1 MDFIAGEVLYFNKP
15 LKWTSFDLVN
25 KFRYKLSRKL
35 KVKKIKVGHA
45 GTLDPLA
52 TGVMIVC
59 TGRATKR
66 IDEFQYQTKEYVA
79 TLKLGETTPSFDL
92 EKEVDGVYPTEHIT
106 REMVEEV
113 LGSFVGTIQQ
123 IPPVFSACKVD
134 GKRAYE
140 LARKGEDVELKSKT
154 LVIDE
159 MELMECNLPVIKIR
173 VVCSKGTYIRAL
185 ARDIGVALH
194 SGAHLIGLERTRI
207 GDVTLDKCMNPEDIE
222 AFLDEAIEED
232 PVAGEVGTV
241 PSDK

>member
-1 MDFIAGEVLYFNKP
+1 MDFIAGEVLYLNKP
-15 LKWTSFDLVN
+15 LTWTSFDLVN

-92 EKEVDGVYPTEHIT
+92 EKEVDAVYPTEHIT
-106 REMVEEV
+106 LEMVEEV
-113 LGSFVGTIQQ
+113 LHSFVGTIQQ

-140 LARKGEDVELKSKT
+140 LARKGEEVELKSKT

-159 MELMECNLPVIKIR
+159 MELLECSLPIIKIR

-185 ARDIGVALH
+185 ARDIGTALH

-207 GDVTLDKCMNPEDIE
+207 GDITLDKCMNPEDID
-222 AFLDEAIEED
+222 AFLDEAIED
-232 PVAGEVGTV
+232 TVAGEAVV
-241 PSDK
+241 DLSDK

>member
-1 MDFIAGEVLYFNKP
+1 MKDFIAGEVLFFNKP

-59 TGRATKR
+59 TGKATKR
-66 IDEFQYQTKEYVA
+66 IDEFQYQTKEYIA

-92 EKEVDGVYPTEHIT
+92 EKEVDAVYPTEHIT
-106 REMVEEV
+106 RELVEEV
-113 LGSFVGTIQQ
+113 LKTFVGVIQQ
-123 IPPVFSACKVD
+123 VPPVFSACKVD

-140 LARKGEDVELKSKT
+140 LARKGEEVELKSKT
-154 LVIDE
+154 LIIDE
-159 MELMECNLPVIKIR
+159 LELLECELPVIKIR

-185 ARDIGVALH
+185 ARDIGTALN
-194 SGAHLIGLERTRI
+194 SGAHLIALERTRI
-207 GDVTLDKCMNPEDIE
+207 GDVTLDMCMNPEDIDK
-222 AFLDEAIEED
+222 FLDEEIVVTNE
-232 PVAGEVGTV
+232 
-241 PSDK
+241 

>member
-15 LKWTSFDLVN
+15 LTWTSFDLVN

-35 KVKKIKVGHA
+35 RVKKIKVGHA

-52 TGVMIVC
+52 TGVMIIC
-59 TGRATKR
+59 TGKATKR
-66 IDEFQYQTKEYVA
+66 IDEFQYQTKEYIA

-92 EKEVDGVYPTEHIT
+92 ETTVDGTYPIEHISK
-106 REMVEEV
+106 EKVEAV
-113 LGSFVGTIQQ
+113 LNTFIGTIEQ

-140 LARKGEDVELKSKT
+140 LARKGEEVKLKSKT

-159 MELMECNLPVIKIR
+159 IELLSYELPVIRIR

-185 ARDIGVALH
+185 TRDIGAALE
-194 SGAHLIGLERTRI
+194 SGAHLVGLKRIRI
-207 GDVTLDKCMNPEDIE
+207 GEITLDMCMQPEDMDS
-222 AFLDEAIEED
+222 FLDKEVIE
-232 PVAGEVGTV
+232 
-241 PSDK
+241 